1 MLVWDDR
8 TLVKALRADGLVATN
23 NQEIVYEFRN
33 SRVQCFLCPRDFDDV
48 STVQGFQIKS
58 VFTHH
63 QKTIVVDSE
72 MPEDDSQKRR
82 IVSFTLDNIHNHDFH
97 QPNFRGSSIR
107 KGGLREPWH
116 DIHCK
121 LEGPV
126 ALDVLYNFEQRWNKQ
141 VGNKFL
147 LTFNELDRIIT
158 RPPTP
163 FTSTHDPET
172 WNVQIFRSI
181 DSAAVEG
188 FPHENHKKVA
198 KDHEKASAIHK
209 EATKIGLVNEMGN
222 TIDRSIQDAY
232 INAIR

>member
-1 MLVWDDR
+1 M
-8 TLVKALRADGLVATN
+8 
-23 NQEIVYEFRN
+23 
-33 SRVQCFLCPRDFDDV
+33 
-48 STVQGFQIKS
+48 
-58 VFTHH
+58 FTHH

-82 IVSFTLDNIHNHDFH
+82 IVSFVGGIDLCDGRYDTPDHSLFKTLDNIHNRDFY

-107 KGGLREPWH
+107 KGGPMEPWY

-121 LEGPV
+121 LKGIV

-163 FTSTHDPET
+163 IASTHDPET

-181 DSAAVEG
+181 DNAAVEG
-188 FPHENHKKVA
+188 FLMKTKK
-198 KDHEKASAIHK
+198 KQP
-209 EATKIGLVNEMGN
+209 KIMRKHL
-222 TIDRSIQDAY
+222 QY
-232 INAIR
+232 IRKQQK